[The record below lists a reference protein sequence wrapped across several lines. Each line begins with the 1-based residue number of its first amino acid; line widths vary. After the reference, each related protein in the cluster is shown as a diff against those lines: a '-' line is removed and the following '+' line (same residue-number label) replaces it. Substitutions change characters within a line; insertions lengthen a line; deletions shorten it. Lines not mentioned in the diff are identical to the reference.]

1 MGLDFCRDCGHM
13 IRDGE
18 LPEYEPACPKCG
30 CLYPLDDAAEAAGEL
45 AKDKT
50 AKRAGCLIAVVM
62 ALVLLG
68 TVIVWAIYF
77 R

>member
-1 MGLDFCRDCGHM
+1 M
-13 IRDGE
+13 IREGE
-18 LPEYEPACPKCG
+18 LPEYEPACPACG
-30 CLYPLDDAAEAAGEL
+30 CFYPLDDAAEAAGEL

-68 TVIVWAIYF
+68 AVFVWAVYF

>member
-1 MGLDFCRDCGHM
+1 MPQMRL
-13 IRDGE
+13 
-18 LPEYEPACPKCG
+18 
-30 CLYPLDDAAEAAGEL
+30 LYPLDDAAEAAGEL

-50 AKRAGCLIAVVM
+50 AKRAGCLIAMVM

-68 TVIVWAIYF
+68 AVIVWAIYF

>member
-1 MGLDFCRDCGHM
+1 MALGFCRDCGHLLKES
-13 IRDGE
+13 D
-18 LPEYEPACPKCG
+18 LPGYEPACPECG
-30 CLYPLDDAAEAAGEL
+30 CMYPLDDAAEAAGEL

-62 ALVLLG
+62 ALVLVG
-68 TVIVWAIYF
+68 AVIVWAVFF